1 LPIKIRRLGV
11 LPAICACW
19 LCFPLVAEASGRIS
33 VAGYFKSYFLA
44 LKQPE
49 ISNYPPSRNQP
60 FIGAVNNRLRLNLS
74 GSINHRASLT
84 LAYDFSPRVQDQ
96 SLFEPQMLYL
106 GLQNQA
112 YRAVDLE
119 SRLYP
124 QKKDSV
130 SSFAIFQNLDRAF
143 LTLKTKPADIY
154 VGRQAIAWGSA
165 RVINPTD
172 VLAPFA
178 FDELDVE
185 DRIGVDA
192 IRVRMPI
199 GLLGEMD
206 AGYVFGRDF
215 ELERSAMFLRSKF
228 NYLNTD
234 ISLLAVDFQENLL
247 TGLDIA
253 RSIGGAGFWLET
265 AYVFVDALNSDK
277 SDCSQDY
284 FRGSAGLDY
293 SLRDGTYLFAEYHF
307 NQAGAKKPDKYL
319 TVIQD
324 IAYREGSV
332 YLLGRHYLAPG
343 ISHQLTPLITF
354 SGEALLNMADPSIFV
369 MPQLEYNIAEDIY
382 VSAGAYVGLGDSPKY
397 VLDRDY
403 NPSLRLRSEFGTY
416 PDFYFTSFRVYF

>member
-1 LPIKIRRLGV
+1 MPIKIRRLG
-11 LPAICACW
+11 LLLAICACW
-19 LCFPLVAEASGRIS
+19 LCVPQIAGASGRIS
-33 VAGYFKSYFLA
+33 IGGYFKSYFLA
-44 LKQPE
+44 QKQPE

-60 FIGAVNNRLRLNLS
+60 IIGMVNNRLRLNLS
-74 GSINHRASLT
+74 ASINHQASLT

-96 SLFEPQMLYL
+96 SLFEPQTLDL
-106 GLQNQA
+106 ALQNQA

-124 QKKDSV
+124 AKNDSV

-192 IRVRMPI
+192 VRVRMPI
-199 GLLGEMD
+199 GLLGELD
-206 AGYVFGRDF
+206 AGYVFGHDF
-215 ELERSAMFLRSKF
+215 ELKRSAMFLRSKF

-277 SDCSQDY
+277 SDRSQDY
-284 FRGSAGLDY
+284 FRGSVGLDY

-354 SGEALLNMADPSIFV
+354 SGEALLNMTDPSVFV
-369 MPQLEYNIAEDIY
+369 MPKLEYNIAEDVY
-382 VSAGAYVGLGDSPKY
+382 LSGGAYVGLGDSPKL
-397 VLDRDY
+397 VLSRDY
-403 NPSLRLRSEFGTY
+403 SPSLRLRSEFGTY